1 MGWQDP
7 NEVDDDDDED
17 YFAEVVDEADL
28 TGKEPKFVKIPSMA
42 LVPVELD
49 GQRVDELISMYIAAR
64 NQLATDRKGYK
75 AREAAVKMHLTM
87 ISLMLRNKADAAGG
101 VDTLATD
108 KGTAYRKV
116 KETFSVSN
124 WEDLVAYIKVS
135 GNFSVLQ
142 KRVSPNAVKEVREQE
157 SELPGGVD
165 SRVEV
170 EFAVRSPTAS
180 RKAKVVGPK

>member
-7 NEVDDDDDED
+7 LDSEDDDDD
-17 YFAEVVDEADL
+17 YFAEVIDDSEL
-28 TGKEPKFVKIPSMA
+28 TGKEPRFVRIDSMA
-42 LVPVELD
+42 LANVELENK
-49 GQRVDELISMYIAAR
+49 RVDELIATYITAR

-75 AREAAVKMHLTM
+75 AREAKVKLHLQM
-87 ISLMLRNKADAAGG
+87 ISLMLMNKADQAGG

-124 WEDLVAYIKVS
+124 WEDLCEYVKLT

-157 SELPGGVD
+157 GELPGGIEP
-165 SRVEV
+165 RVEV

-180 RKAKVVGPK
+180 RKAKTVG

>member
-7 NEVDDDDDED
+7 LDAEDDDDD
-17 YFAEVVDEADL
+17 YFAEAMDDTEL
-28 TGKEPKFVKIPSMA
+28 TGLEPRFVKIDSMS
-42 LVPVELD
+42 LVPVEID
-49 GQRVDELISMYIAAR
+49 GKRVDELIEMYIKAR

-75 AREAAVKMHLTM
+75 AREAKVKLHLQM
-87 ISLMLRNKADAAGG
+87 ISMVLMNKADQVGG

-108 KGTAYRKV
+108 KGTAYRKI

-124 WEDLVAYIKVS
+124 WEDLCAYVKLT

-157 SELPGGVD
+157 GELPGGVEP
-165 SRVEV
+165 RVEV

-180 RKAKVVGPK
+180 RKSKSVG

>member
-1 MGWQDP
+1 MGWKDP
-7 NEVDDDDDED
+7 LDDDED
-17 YFAEVVDEADL
+17 DNDYFTELLDDIQL
-28 TGKEPKFVKIPSMA
+28 TDKEPKFVKIESMSK
-42 LVPVELD
+42 VPVELD
-49 GQRVDELISMYIAAR
+49 SMRVDALIQTYIDAR

-75 AREAAVKMHLTM
+75 ARDAAVKMHLQM
-87 ISLMLRNKADAAGG
+87 ISMMLMNKADQAGG

-108 KGTAYRKV
+108 KGTAYRKT

-124 WEDLVAYIKVS
+124 WDDLCAYIKLT

-157 SELPGGVD
+157 GELPGGVEP
-165 SRVEV
+165 RVEV

-180 RKAKVVGPK
+180 RKSKTVG

>member
-7 NEVDDDDDED
+7 LDAEEEDDD
-17 YFAEVVDEADL
+17 YFTEVVDDSEL
-28 TGKEPKFVKIPSMA
+28 TGKEPRFVKIDSMSLA
-42 LVPVELD
+42 NVELE
-49 GQRVDELISMYIAAR
+49 GQRVDELIATYIAAR

-75 AREAAVKMHLTM
+75 AREAKVKLHLQM
-87 ISLMLRNKADAAGG
+87 ISLMLMNKADQAGG

-108 KGTAYRKV
+108 KGTAYRKT
-116 KETFSVSN
+116 KETFSVSA
-124 WEDLVAYIKVS
+124 WSDLCDYVKLT

-142 KRVSPNAVKEVREQE
+142 KRVSPNAVKDVREQE
-157 SELPGGVD
+157 GELPGGIE

-180 RKAKVVGPK
+180 RKSKTVG

>member
-7 NEVDDDDDED
+7 NDVDDEDGDD
-17 YFAEVVDEADL
+17 YFAEVFDDSEL
-28 TGKEPKFVKIPSMA
+28 TGKEPKFVNIPSMA
-42 LVPVELD
+42 LVPVELH
-49 GQRVDELISMYIAAR
+49 GMRVDALIETSIDAR

-75 AREAAVKMHLTM
+75 AREAKVKLHLSM
-87 ISLMLRNKADAAGG
+87 ISMMLMDKADKAGG

-124 WEDLVAYIKVS
+124 WADLCEYVKLT

-157 SELPGGVD
+157 GELPGGIEP
-165 SRVEV
+165 RVEV

-180 RKAKVVGPK
+180 RKSKTVG

>member
-1 MGWQDP
+1 MGWHDP
-7 NEVDDDDDED
+7 LDDSDEDGDD
-17 YFAEVVDEADL
+17 YFAELTDDVVL
-28 TGKEPKFVKIPSMA
+28 TGNEPRFVKIDSMA
-42 LVPVELD
+42 LQPVEID
-49 GQRVDELISMYIAAR
+49 DKRVDELIAMYIAAR

-75 AREAAVKMHLTM
+75 AREAKVKMHLQM
-87 ISLMLRNKADAAGG
+87 ISMVLMNKADQAGG

-108 KGTAYRKV
+108 KGTAYRKI

-124 WEDLVAYIKVS
+124 WDDLCAYVKLT

-157 SELPGGVD
+157 GELPGGVEP
-165 SRVEV
+165 RVEV

-180 RKAKVVGPK
+180 RKSKSVG

>member
-7 NEVDDDDDED
+7 NEEVEGEDDPD
-17 YFAEVVDEADL
+17 YFAEVTEDEL

-49 GQRVDELISMYIAAR
+49 GMRVDALIQTYIDAR
-64 NQLATDRKGYK
+64 NQLATDRKAYK
-75 AREAAVKMHLTM
+75 AREAKVKLHLSM
-87 ISLMLRNKADAAGG
+87 ISMMLMDKADKAGG

-124 WEDLVAYIKVS
+124 WDDLVAYVKIS

-157 SELPGGVD
+157 GELPGGIEP
-165 SRVEV
+165 RVEV

-180 RKAKVVGPK
+180 RKSRTVG

>member
-7 NEVDDDDDED
+7 NEVDDEDSDD
-17 YFAEVVDEADL
+17 YFAEILDGTEL
-28 TGKEPKFVKIPSMA
+28 TGKEPRFVRIESMS
-42 LVPVELD
+42 LSNVELD
-49 GQRVDELISMYIAAR
+49 SKRVDDLIATYIAAR

-75 AREAAVKMHLTM
+75 AREAAVKMHMQM
-87 ISLMLRNKADAAGG
+87 ISLMLMNRADQAGG
-101 VDTLATD
+101 VDTLATAS
-108 KGTAYRKV
+108 GTAYRKT

-124 WEDLVAYIKVS
+124 WTDLCEYVKLT

-157 SELPGGVD
+157 KELPGGIE

-180 RKAKVVGPK
+180 RKSKTVG

>member
-7 NEVDDDDDED
+7 LDTEDDDEE
-17 YFAEVVDEADL
+17 YFAEVLDDSEL
-28 TGKEPKFVKIPSMA
+28 TGKEPKFVKIESMA
-42 LVPVELD
+42 KSPVEINDL
-49 GQRVDELISMYIAAR
+49 RVDALIATYIAAR

-75 AREAAVKMHLTM
+75 AREASVKLHLHA
-87 ISLMLRNKADAAGG
+87 ISMALMDKADKAGG

-108 KGTAYRKV
+108 KGTAYRKI
-116 KETFSVSN
+116 KETFRVSDWN
-124 WEDLVAYIKVS
+124 DLCEYVKLT

-157 SELPGGVD
+157 GELPGGIEPH
-165 SRVEV
+165 VEV

-180 RKAKVVGPK
+180 RKSKPGG

>member
-7 NEVDDDDDED
+7 NEVEDDDED
-17 YFAEVVDEADL
+17 YFAEVFDDTEL
-28 TGKEPKFVKIPSMA
+28 TGKEPKFVRIPSMA

-49 GQRVDELISMYIAAR
+49 GMRVDALIQTYIDAR

-75 AREAAVKMHLTM
+75 AREAAVKLHLSL
-87 ISLMLRNKADAAGG
+87 ISMMLMNKADMAGG

-108 KGTAYRKV
+108 KGTAYRKT
-116 KETFSVSN
+116 KETFSVSDY
-124 WEDLVAYIKVS
+124 EALCGYVKES

-142 KRVSPNAVKEVREQE
+142 KRVSPNAVKEAREQDGT
-157 SELPGGVD
+157 LPAGID

-180 RKAKVVGPK
+180 RKSKTVG

>member
-7 NEVDDDDDED
+7 NEVEDDDDD
-17 YFAEVVDEADL
+17 YFAELVDDTQL

-42 LVPVELD
+42 STPVELD
-49 GQRVDELISMYIAAR
+49 AMRVDVLIQTYIDAR

-75 AREAAVKMHLTM
+75 AREAAVKMHLHM
-87 ISLMLRNKADAAGG
+87 ISMMLMNKADQAGG

-108 KGTAYRKV
+108 KGTAYRKI

-124 WEDLVAYIKVS
+124 WEDLCAYVKVS

-157 SELPGGVD
+157 GELPGGIEP
-165 SRVEV
+165 RVEV

-180 RKAKVVGPK
+180 RKPKVVG

>member
-7 NEVDDDDDED
+7 NDVDDEDGDD
-17 YFAEVVDEADL
+17 YFAEVFDDSEL

-49 GQRVDELISMYIAAR
+49 GMRVDALIQTYIDAR

-75 AREAAVKMHLTM
+75 AREAAVKLHLSM
-87 ISLMLRNKADAAGG
+87 ISMMLMDKADKAGG

-108 KGTAYRKV
+108 KGTAYRKI

-124 WEDLVAYIKVS
+124 WADLCEYVKLT

-157 SELPGGVD
+157 GELPGGIEP
-165 SRVEV
+165 RVEV

-180 RKAKVVGPK
+180 RKSKVVG